1 MNHLLRGQAPITD
14 DAWSLLDDEAKQRL
28 TVALGARALIDF
40 TGPFGW
46 QHSATNLGRVGPAV
60 PSPAESVTARPRV
73 VLALAEVRADF
84 TVQRDELR
92 DFSRGAV
99 DPDLSSLDEAAL
111 RMAAVENAA
120 VFHGWDELGMVGVI
134 DASPHQP
141 VSRNEDRNRYAQQVA
156 SGVAALR
163 RSGIG
168 GPYGL
173 ALSPSSYTE
182 VIETSEHGGY
192 PLLDHLHKILGG
204 PIAWV
209 PGIRQGVVLSVRG
222 GDFLLESGE
231 DFAIGY
237 TSHDAETVSLYLEET
252 FSFRVATP
260 EAAVA
265 LAE

>member
-1 MNHLLRGQAPITD
+1 MNHLLREQAPITD
-14 DAWSLLDDEAKQRL
+14 AAWSLLDGEAKQRL

-40 TGPFGW
+40 AGPFGW
-46 QHSATNLGRVGPAV
+46 QHSATDLGRLGPAV
-60 PSPAESVTARPRV
+60 PSPAQGVTARPRV
-73 VLALAEVRADF
+73 VLALAEVHADF

-99 DPDLSSLDEAAL
+99 DVDLSSLDDAAL
-111 RMAAVENAA
+111 RIAAVENAA
-120 VFHGWDELGMVGVI
+120 VFHGWDELGMIGVI
-134 DASPHQP
+134 DASPHP
-141 VSRNEDRNRYAQQVA
+141 PIPRSADRNRYAQQVA
-156 SGVAALR
+156 SAVAALR

-222 GDFLLESGE
+222 GDFLLECGE
-231 DFAIGY
+231 DFALGY
-237 TSHDAETVSLYLEET
+237 TGHDAESVSLYIEET

>member
-14 DAWSLLDDEAKQRL
+14 AAWSLLDGEAKERL

-40 TGPFGW
+40 TGPLGW
-46 QHSATNLGRVGPAV
+46 QHSATDLGRVGPAV

-73 VLALAEVRADF
+73 VLPLAEVHADF

-92 DFSRGAV
+92 DFSRGAADV
-99 DPDLSSLDEAAL
+99 DLTSLDEAAL

-141 VSRNEDRNRYAQQVA
+141 ISRNADRNRYAQQVA

-163 RSGIG
+163 RSGIS

-222 GDFLLESGE
+222 GDFLLECGE

-237 TSHDAETVSLYLEET
+237 TNHDAETVSLYLEET